1 MSLSAPQARRPP
13 LAFAPAGARG
23 PPCMDGAEMQRTFVA
38 VKPEGATKALL
49 GDIIRRFE
57 KHGHK
62 MIGMKLVHPSL
73 SQAQCHYRRLANKPY
88 FRDLC
93 EHFISGP
100 VVLMVWEGC
109 DVVDSVQEL
118 MHVYE
123 DNRGREPHGG
133 VNPPHRHLN
142 TPSNLLHN
150 IAHTSESVEAGIR
163 ETNLWFGCRELMK
176 CSRRPSSSSDLSDDD
191 DSDDDD
197 WQFST

>member
-13 LAFAPAGARG
+13 LAFASAGGRG
-23 PPCMDGAEMQRTFVA
+23 PPCMAESSAEIQRTFVA
-38 VKPEGATKALL
+38 IKPEGETKGLL

-57 KHGHK
+57 KHEHK

-109 DVVDSVQEL
+109 NAVGSVQEL

-123 DNRGREPHGG
+123 DNRGRELHGG
-133 VNPPHRHLN
+133 VNPPHRHHN
-142 TPSNLLHN
+142 SPSNLLHN
-150 IAHTSESVEAGIR
+150 IAHTSESVCYR
-163 ETNLWFGCRELMK
+163 VTPTPHTPLLPVPLNLP
-176 CSRRPSSSSDLSDDD
+176 SVRRLRLASGRLTCGLAAAS
-191 DSDDDD
+191 
-197 WQFST
+197 